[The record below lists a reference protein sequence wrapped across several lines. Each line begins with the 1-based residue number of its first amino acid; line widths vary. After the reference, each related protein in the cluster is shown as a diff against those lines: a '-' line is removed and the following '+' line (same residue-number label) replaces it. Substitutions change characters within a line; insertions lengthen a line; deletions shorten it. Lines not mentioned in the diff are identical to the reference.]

1 ASRIIEIDRGRLLD
15 WQCDYPTFL
24 KRKEQSL
31 EIEESQNRLFDKK
44 LSIEEAWLRQGVKAR
59 RTRNQGRVNMLLK
72 MRARRRQRQE
82 QPGGAR
88 MTLQQGKRS
97 GNLVMAAENVSFAY
111 PGRAVVRD
119 FSTAI
124 LRHDRVGI
132 IGPNGC
138 GKTTLLRLLLGELLP
153 QQGSVRLG
161 TNLEVIYFDQ
171 LRDQLDAEKTVFDNV
186 AAGNDTVTVN
196 GVSQH
201 VIGYLQKFLFT
212 PERAR
217 TKVKSLS
224 GGERCRL
231 LLARLFTQ
239 PANVLVMDEP
249 TNDLDIETLELLEE
263 LLLDFKGTL
272 LLVSHDRAFLN
283 NVVTSTLVFDR
294 QGTIGEYVGGYDDW
308 LRQKEAAAVP
318 VAAKAATK
326 PQPRLRTPAVK
337 MSFKEE
343 RELEALPPRL
353 EKLEAEK
360 KDLYRS
366 LADPDLY
373 RRESGDVAAVNARL
387 QELEK
392 ELHAAYL
399 RWEYLEERK
408 ALAATKK

>member
-1 ASRIIEIDRGRLLD
+1 
-15 WQCDYPTFL
+15 
-24 KRKEQSL
+24 
-31 EIEESQNRLFDKK
+31 
-44 LSIEEAWLRQGVKAR
+44 
-59 RTRNQGRVNMLLK
+59 M
-72 MRARRRQRQE
+72 
-82 QPGGAR
+82 
-88 MTLQQGKRS
+88 
-97 GNLVMAAENVSFAY
+97 
-111 PGRAVVRD
+111 
-119 FSTAI
+119 
-124 LRHDRVGI
+124 
-132 IGPNGC
+132 
-138 GKTTLLRLLLGELLP
+138 
-153 QQGSVRLG
+153 
-161 TNLEVIYFDQ
+161 
-171 LRDQLDAEKTVFDNV
+171 
-186 AAGNDTVTVN
+186 
-196 GVSQH
+196 
-201 VIGYLQKFLFT
+201 IGYLQKFLFT

-283 NVVTSTLVFDR
+283 NVVTSTLVFSG
-294 QGTIGEYVGGYDDW
+294 QGKIEEYVGGYDDW

-318 VAAKAATK
+318 VAEKPAPK
-326 PQPRLRTPAVK
+326 PQPRPRTPAVK

-343 RELEALPPRL
+343 RELEALPPLL

-360 KDLYRS
+360 KVLYRS
-366 LADPDLY
+366 LADPAFY
-373 RRESGDVAAVNARL
+373 RDESGDVAAVNARL

-408 ALAATKK
+408 ALALAAAKNSRHDALSFGVAYGAKDFYKVESLSSD